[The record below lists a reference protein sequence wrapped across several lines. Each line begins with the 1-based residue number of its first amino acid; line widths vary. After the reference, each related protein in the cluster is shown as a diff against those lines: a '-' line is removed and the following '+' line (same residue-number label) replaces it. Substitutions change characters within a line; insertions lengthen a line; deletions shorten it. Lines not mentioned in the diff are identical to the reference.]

1 MKKVS
6 LQNANVI
13 SCYEMNKKFRVL
25 LNIVTFKV
33 FSVTK
38 TFNSYYSI
46 DKIYLKWKHSCGN

>member
-25 LNIVTFKV
+25 LNIVTFKA
-33 FSVTK
+33 FSVTEVFIFSEITK
-38 TFNSYYSI
+38 QY
-46 DKIYLKWKHSCGN
+46 